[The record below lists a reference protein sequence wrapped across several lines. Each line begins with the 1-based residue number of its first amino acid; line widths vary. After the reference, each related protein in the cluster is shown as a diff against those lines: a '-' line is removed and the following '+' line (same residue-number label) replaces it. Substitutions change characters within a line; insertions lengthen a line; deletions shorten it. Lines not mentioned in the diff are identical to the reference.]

1 MGPSSPVGLGAGK
14 RKSNGE
20 AGAVRWSSGTQA
32 GRSPIIPSPRERAVP
47 GGRSMSIDYERRIA
61 ELERQL
67 AERTRA
73 LSEALE
79 TQAVTSEILRVM
91 SESPTDDQPVLDAIA
106 RSARRLCGADQVW
119 LNLIDGHEV
128 VNVAAEGVPGEW
140 RRSRGPIDPASSF
153 AYVIREQRVVQ
164 FCGYDDPL

>member
-1 MGPSSPVGLGAGK
+1 
-14 RKSNGE
+14 
-20 AGAVRWSSGTQA
+20 
-32 GRSPIIPSPRERAVP
+32 
-47 GGRSMSIDYERRIA
+47 
-61 ELERQL
+61 
-67 AERTRA
+67 
-73 LSEALE
+73 
-79 TQAVTSEILRVM
+79 M

-128 VNVAAEGVPGEW
+128 VNVAADGVPGEW

-164 FCGYDDPL
+164 FCGYDDPLLDRFPAERTETARLGAAAGGIVALVRSG